1 MKYVPIDTTKKT
13 DEKANHMGG
22 FILIMSL
29 TLNAFK
35 RQYLRKDFVDEK
47 NNDNR
52 KGSVMPEYDVMI
64 IGSGTAGQTAAYK
77 LRDAG
82 FKIGLVEHSP
92 QPGGTC
98 ALRGCQAKKYFY
110 EGAET
115 VARSRHMENIGIK
128 TPAQA
133 DWGQLLNAKK
143 GFTQKVPE
151 NTVSGLEKKGIDF
164 IRGHA
169 RFTGEKSLSVAGTNY
184 TMTNAIVATGAAP
197 ASLPIPG
204 MELALDSR
212 GFLELETLPR
222 RILFVG
228 GGFISFE
235 FAHFAARLGPSGCS
249 CVILEAGPR
258 PLGPF
263 DEEMVALLTEASARE
278 NITVHCQV
286 EITGIEKRGSGKMQ
300 VHTADN
306 GVFDTDL
313 VVHGAGRSPAIDDLD
328 LENADVTYSKKGISV
343 DRFMT
348 TSNPRIY
355 AVGDCADTIQLARVA
370 DAEAG
375 AAAQNIQ
382 RRRNGM
388 EANATVAY
396 SSVPSLLFTYP
407 QYGMVGQTENKL
419 KEKAISYSKSQSM
432 RLEWPTYKRVGLTSA
447 AYKILVGDQGE
458 ILGAH
463 ILSDSASGM
472 IQTFSL
478 AMKNNISVHKLH
490 EQCILAPYPSR
501 ESDLIYMLNS
511 FVSGN

>member
-1 MKYVPIDTTKKT
+1 
-13 DEKANHMGG
+13 
-22 FILIMSL
+22 
-29 TLNAFK
+29 
-35 RQYLRKDFVDEK
+35 
-47 NNDNR
+47 
-52 KGSVMPEYDVMI
+52 MPEYDVII
-64 IGSGTAGQTAAYK
+64 IGSGTAGQTAAYQ
-77 LRDAG
+77 LRGAG
-82 FKIGLVEHSP
+82 FKIGLVEHSAK
-92 QPGGTC
+92 PGGTC
-98 ALRGCQAKKYFY
+98 ALWGCQAKKYFY

-115 VARSRHMENIGIK
+115 VARSRHMENMGIK
-128 TPAQA
+128 TPAQG
-133 DWGQLLNAKK
+133 DWGQLLDAKNR
-143 GFTQKVPE
+143 FTQKVPE
-151 NTVSGLEKKGIDF
+151 NTVTGLERKGIDF

-204 MELALDSR
+204 MELALDNQ
-212 GFLELETLPR
+212 GFLELEKLPR

-235 FAHFAARLGPSGCS
+235 FAHFAARLGPSPGSS

-263 DEEMVALLTEASARE
+263 DEEMVSLLTEASARE

-286 EITGIEKRGSGKMQ
+286 EITGIEKRGSEELR
-300 VHTADN
+300 VHTANN

-313 VVHGAGRSPAIDDLD
+313 VVHGAGRSPVIDDLD
-328 LENADVTYSKKGISV
+328 LEKADVTYSKKGISV

-382 RRRNGM
+382 KRRSGM
-388 EANATVAY
+388 EASATVAY
-396 SSVPSLLFTYP
+396 SSVPALLFTYP
-407 QYGMVGQTENKL
+407 QYGMVGETENKL
-419 KEKAISYSKSQSM
+419 EKNGIAYRKSQSM
-432 RLEWPTYKRVGLTSA
+432 GLEWPTYKRVGLTSA
-447 AYKILVGDQGE
+447 AYKILVGDQGR

-463 ILSDSASGM
+463 ILSDNASGM

-478 AMKNNISVHKLH
+478 AMKNNISVQKLH
-490 EQCILAPYPSR
+490 EQCILSPYPSR
-501 ESDLIYMLNS
+501 DSDLIYMLRP
-511 FVSGN
+511 FVPGI